1 LIVEFFDY
9 YPFSTLTNNGKVHGK
24 AIKEIRHGNIRLD
37 EPSFTLKKDS
47 PFPKGQS
54 PF

>member
-9 YPFSTLTNNGKVHGK
+9 YPFSTLSNNGKVHGK
-24 AIKEIRHGNIRLD
+24 AIKEIGHGNVKLD

-47 PFPKGQS
+47 PFLEGQLS
-54 PF
+54 F